1 MAEDIRVDVDQR
13 AVAELFRDWNGPVGE
28 AVQQVTEIVED
39 TARFLAPVSPVG
51 SKFAPPGF
59 LKTWTRQSIEHHY
72 DPQTGEIRGLVGAPQ
87 YPFNFIASHSG
98 FTANPRSGKHPGR
111 GSRRKATDD
120 YLARAID
127 AAPRIVIGRE
137 S

>member
-1 MAEDIRVDVDQR
+1 MTDEIRVDIDPR
-13 AVAELFRDWNGPVGE
+13 AVDELFRDWHGPVGQ
-28 AVQQVTEIVED
+28 AVQQVVDEVVGL
-39 TARFLAPVSPVG
+39 ARSMAPVSPVG
-51 SKFAPPGF
+51 SRYAPPGYLRDF
-59 LKTWTRQSIEHHY
+59 TRESAEHHY
-72 DPQTGEIRGLVGAPQ
+72 DPDTGNVLGLVGAPQ

-127 AAPRIVIGRE
+127 AAPRIVIGDGP
-137 S
+137 